1 MAGLTKSE
9 PLRSGSGWLPLRWL
23 WRIFDDDADCDPAP
37 GQSATPA
44 DADSHLGQLRVLV
57 VDDDPVNLMIA
68 SEMLSAWGITPL
80 LAADG
85 AEAVTLAR
93 DLPLD
98 LILMDLQMPV
108 LDGLAAAKLIRCG
121 EDEFAKVRV
130 PIVAYT
136 SAHPAE
142 VALRRFGINGVLAK
156 PCDRLALH
164 SCLTRWCPP
173 NAGAIAPSQA
183 DGVVLDGPFGAP
195 FAAVFASSVRDGS

>member
-1 MAGLTKSE
+1 MAGLTKRE
-9 PLRSGSGWLPLRWL
+9 PPCSGSRWLALRWL
-23 WRIFDDDADCDPAP
+23 WRIFDDDADCNPAP
-37 GQSATPA
+37 GQDATPA
-44 DADSHLGQLRVLV
+44 DDDSYLGKLCVLV

-93 DLPLD
+93 DLPMD

-108 LDGLAAAKLIRCG
+108 LDGLAAAKQIRCV
-121 EDEFAKVRV
+121 EHEFAKVRV

-136 SAHPAE
+136 SAPPAE
-142 VALRRFGINGVLAK
+142 ISLRHFGIDGVLAK

-164 SCLTRWCPP
+164 ACLMRWCPP
-173 NAGAIAPSQA
+173 NAGATAPAPA
-183 DGVVLDGPFGAP
+183 DAMMLVDRFDAP
-195 FAAVFASSVRDGS
+195 FAAVFASRARDRS